1 MLVAL
6 INSPDIIAVAARAW
20 TNATDGSLSWV
31 DKPRRRCAADDTSEK
46 AAPRVLC
53 MQRSLASQKSQ
64 SIASSGKTVGREDA
78 KGVGGGTKGWAG
90 GGTW

>member
-6 INSPDIIAVAARAW
+6 MSSSDALVVPARVW
-20 TNATDGSLSWV
+20 TNATDGSLSGAN
-31 DKPRRRCAADDTSEK
+31 KPHRRCAADETSEK

-53 MQRSLASQKSQ
+53 MQRSVWSQKSQ
-64 SIASSGKTVGREDA
+64 SIASRGKTVGREDA
-78 KGVGGGTKGWAG
+78 KGVGGGKGWAG